1 MRAIVQAVKKK
12 PAFCF
17 AFVAAGRDN
26 RRFFCFCFI
35 IRRIVQR
42 RFFSFLRAA
51 AGAVRG
57 G

>member
-1 MRAIVQAVKKK
+1 MRAIVQAVEKK
-12 PAFCF
+12 PAFSF

-35 IRRIVQR
+35 IRRVVQR